1 MRVALALM
9 LLASPVALSA
19 QIAPGPQPDTPP
31 GPVRVRTEPSPSVNI
46 DNAIARERIRDGRRG
61 GTLTKQQA
69 RRLRKEAGVN
79 DDLAQRYGRDG
90 LSDSEQREL
99 DMRGRAL
106 QSLTEA
112 QRSQPKR
119 P

>member
-1 MRVALALM
+1 MRSLIALM
-9 LLASPVALSA
+9 LLASPAALSA
-19 QIAPGPQPDTPP
+19 QIAPDPQPDSAP
-31 GPVRVRTEPSPSVNI
+31 GPITIHPDSSATGRIEN
-46 DNAIARERIRDGRRG
+46 DLARDRIREGRRS
-61 GTLTKQQA
+61 GTLTKSQA
-69 RRLRKEAGVN
+69 RALRKEAHMN
-79 DDLAQRYGRDG
+79 DALAARYARDG

-112 QRSQPKR
+112 QRSQPSR